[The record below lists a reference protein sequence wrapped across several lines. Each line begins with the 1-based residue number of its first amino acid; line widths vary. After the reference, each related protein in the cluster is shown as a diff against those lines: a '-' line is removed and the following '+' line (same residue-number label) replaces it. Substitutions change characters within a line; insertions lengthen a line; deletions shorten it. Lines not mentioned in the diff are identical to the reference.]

1 MHNRRMHMHD
11 PSSAHPHSHAHAHR
25 HDQTHAGPDSAEP
38 RAGHDTHRSHIH
50 GPSAGTRAFAIATL
64 MNLAY
69 TALEAGYGFYI
80 QSLALLSDA
89 LHNLGDVLGLALA
102 WGAAVLAQRA
112 PTDRHTYGW
121 RRATLLSPLGNAL
134 LLVAF
139 SGALAWEAVRR
150 FADPPQIPAL
160 PVIAIA
166 AVGIVINLGAAWLFR
181 DGHHGHSHGGDLNRR
196 GAFLHL
202 VADAAVSL
210 AAVLAGLGMLW
221 LDWRWLDPATAVLV
235 AVVVAAGAFRLLRDA
250 FEAAMDAVPRGVDR
264 AQVLALL
271 QAQPG
276 VQAVHHLHIWSLGAG
291 EIAMTA
297 HLVRPASDDHDRFLD
312 TLIQA
317 LDAQFGINH
326 PTLQI
331 EHGQGCRHDQHEPAP
346 HGQAPR
352 PAQHGHSHSHLH
364 GHSHGHHRHTP

>member
-1 MHNRRMHMHD
+1 MTPHD
-11 PSSAHPHSHAHAHR
+11 SHDRHDHADHDDGHSHDHDHGHKHSDRERQTHPHSAL
-25 HDQTHAGPDSAEP
+25 
-38 RAGHDTHRSHIH
+38 GHHH
-50 GPSAGTRAFAIATL
+50 GPAAGTRAFAVATL

-134 LLVAF
+134 LLVGF

-160 PVIAIA
+160 PIVVIATI
-166 AVGIVINLGAAWLFR
+166 GIGINLGAAWFFR
-181 DGHHGHSHGGDLNRR
+181 DGAHGHGHGTDLNRR

-202 VADAAVSL
+202 MADAAVSL

-221 LDWRWLDPATAVLV
+221 LDWPWLDPATAVLI
-235 AVVVAAGAFRLLRDA
+235 AVVVAVGAFGLLRDA
-250 FEAAMDAVPRGVDR
+250 FEAAMDAVPRGIDR
-264 AQVLALL
+264 DAVQALL
-271 QAQPG
+271 EAQPG
-276 VQAVHHLHIWSLGAG
+276 VRAVHHLHIWSLGAG

-297 HLVRPASDDHDRFLD
+297 HLVRPADDDHDRFLD
-312 TLIQA
+312 ELIQA
-317 LDAQFGINH
+317 LDARFGINH

-331 EHGQGCRHDQHEPAP
+331 EHGDGCRHD
-346 HGQAPR
+346 
-352 PAQHGHSHSHLH
+352 
-364 GHSHGHHRHTP
+364 